1 MKHERIVCWIGLD
14 SASIIA
20 AKLAIR
26 ENSHESNPLPVVV
39 VAHRY
44 IGNAALEEAMNYLGI
59 PVTVLSPSQFL
70 SFDKPGDVHVWG
82 VPADEQDAHD
92 NLQTLFPSR
101 AIASV
106 LADRALRRGDC
117 IELARRAGLSW
128 FMPVARCGAEQVAA

>member
-1 MKHERIVCWIGLD
+1 MNHQRIVCWIGLD

-44 IGNAALEEAMNYLGI
+44 IGNAALEEAAGFLGMPI
-59 PVTVLSPSQFL
+59 TVLSPSQFI
-70 SFDKPGDVHVWG
+70 SFDMPGDVHVWG
-82 VPADEQDAHD
+82 VCADEQDAHE
-92 NLQTLFPSR
+92 NLQSCFPSR

-106 LADRALRRGDC
+106 LADRALRRADC